1 METGSKGFRRSQSE
15 EAKLM
20 LNKEQIADAAFK
32 ALHKSA
38 VEIPEDVKNA
48 FLKAQREEEGT
59 AKIHIEKTIENIE
72 AAIERNVPVCPDTGW
87 PMFFIKLG
95 SGVEIEGG
103 YSVIKEAVE
112 EAVAKLT
119 SEDLLRVTMVD
130 PITREPLLENVGSN
144 IPYIDYKPFSGDY
157 LEITAVPKGGGAELF
172 IQTPLRMLL
181 LADGMTGIKKFI
193 VDSVISGTAA
203 GKTCPPNVVGIG
215 IGGTGDLCMKLA
227 KQAALLRP
235 IGNRHPEARI
245 AELEDEMTEALNLL
259 NIGPMGGG
267 GETTVFD
274 VHIEYALTHTA
285 GNPVAVNTQCNLTRR
300 GTVRIYAGG
309 TIESRQLPEWFER
322 SQQ

>member
-1 METGSKGFRRSQSE
+1 
-15 EAKLM
+15 M
-20 LNKEQIADAAFK
+20 LKKEQIADAAYK
-32 ALHKSA
+32 AIQKSA

-48 FLKAQREEEGT
+48 FLKAQQEEAGT

-72 AAIERNVPVCPDTGW
+72 TAVERNVPVCPDTGW
-87 PMFFIKLG
+87 PLFFFKLG
-95 SGVEIEGG
+95 SDVRIDGG
-103 YSVIKEAVE
+103 YSVLNDAVG

-119 SEDLLRVTMVD
+119 SEDSLRVTMVD
-130 PITREPLLENVGSN
+130 PLAREPLIENVGSN

-193 VDSVISGTAA
+193 VDSVISGAAA

-235 IGNRHPEARI
+235 IGDRHPEARI
-245 AELEDEMTEALNLL
+245 AELEEEIMYALNLL
-259 NIGPMGGG
+259 DIGPMGCG

-285 GNPVAVNTQCNLTRR
+285 GNPVAVNMQCNLTRR
-300 GTVRIYAGG
+300 GTVRIYNDGKLEDRK
-309 TIESRQLPEWFER
+309 IPEWFER
-322 SQQ
+322 L